1 VEPLQVLHFVFQG
14 ALGAFLATLF
24 WAEKW
29 SDLKSFKS
37 LRHILVG
44 AIAGY
49 IYSILYSEYN
59 FPNLIVAVVVG
70 WMGKDAL
77 EAIFERFMPKK
88 GGGEG

>member
-1 VEPLQVLHFVFQG
+1 MMDVAQTLHFIFQG

-24 WAEKW
+24 WAESW
-29 SDLKSFKS
+29 GDLKKFESV
-37 LRHILVG
+37 RHILVG

-59 FPNLIVAVVVG
+59 FPNLIVATIVG

-77 EAIFERFMPKK
+77 EAVLDRFKPKTRT
-88 GGGEG
+88 

>member
-1 VEPLQVLHFVFQG
+1 MAQTLHFIFQG

-24 WAEKW
+24 WAESW
-29 SDLKSFKS
+29 GDLKKFESV
-37 LRHILVG
+37 RHILVG

-59 FPNLIVAVVVG
+59 FPNLIVATIVG

-77 EAIFERFMPKK
+77 EAVLDRFKPKTRT
-88 GGGEG
+88 